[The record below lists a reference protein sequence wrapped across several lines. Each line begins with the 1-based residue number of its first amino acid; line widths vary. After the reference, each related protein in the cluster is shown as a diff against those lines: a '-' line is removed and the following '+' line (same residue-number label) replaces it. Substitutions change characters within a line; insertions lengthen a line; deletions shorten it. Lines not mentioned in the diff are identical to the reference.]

1 MALTLGMKISGC
13 DFNYP
18 SSLSANKTICN
29 LFIHQVPRAPLKYGF
44 AAWEKIIL
52 TFWRRN
58 YFFFN
63 FSTPC
68 IQNVN
73 NTGTKQVRIMKQ
85 TAF

>member
-1 MALTLGMKISGC
+1 MRNSVSMAGHSV
-13 DFNYP
+13 
-18 SSLSANKTICN
+18 AN
-29 LFIHQVPRAPLKYGF
+29 VPGSVTVYF
-44 AAWEKIIL
+44 ETAAVL

-58 YFFFN
+58 YFFN
-63 FSTPC
+63 FSTHC